1 MPGEKIPRRYRGIPR
16 ANWELY
22 DMARDAFR
30 AGLSY
35 GDYVAKYDPPP
46 PPRPKRRKKE
56 PSDA

>member
-22 DMARDAFR
+22 DMARDAYR
-30 AGLSY
+30 AGMNY
-35 GDYVAKYDPPP
+35 GDYVAKYDPPS